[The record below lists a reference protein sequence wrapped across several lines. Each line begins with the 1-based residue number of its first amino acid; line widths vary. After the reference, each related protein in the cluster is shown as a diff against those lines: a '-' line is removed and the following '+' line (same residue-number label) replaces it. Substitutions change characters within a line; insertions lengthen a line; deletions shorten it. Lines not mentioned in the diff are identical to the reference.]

1 MLQKKGKIWY
11 VVLNY
16 KENGKWKKKW
26 ISTGEVSARA
36 ARAVE
41 KDLEYRASAGLIK
54 VQAEKAV
61 ATLAS
66 HFDRYLD
73 LCVKPPSRK
82 PSTYENYRYV
92 RNRVCRLLGDKKLDR
107 ITSEDIDAYIKA
119 ELEAGISHTL
129 IRLEYRVMRL
139 AFQAAV
145 KWKLLVVN
153 PCDAVTPPAPVKYEA
168 HVATM
173 EEVQKLL
180 ETAGACAI
188 PIREVVVCLG
198 ALCGLRRGEMCALEW
213 KDVDMDEGSITVRH
227 TMARR
232 YNEDIKDGHYYKV
245 FRGSKKTSLVID
257 DAKTEAS
264 AGKIYIPSLAVDA
277 LRRMYLWQQRNRML
291 LGMCYTDNGLVLCHE
306 DGHPC
311 APNWIYQE
319 FEELL
324 KETGLP
330 HLRVHD
336 LRHTAATLLLE
347 QGVDIKLVSRQLRH
361 SDTVITQN
369 LYQHVT
375 DRLAR
380 TSADAMDALFDKK
393 EKAK

>member
-1 MLQKKGKIWY
+1 M
-11 VVLNY
+11 
-16 KENGKWKKKW
+16 
-26 ISTGEVSARA
+26 
-36 ARAVE
+36 
-41 KDLEYRASAGLIK
+41 
-54 VQAEKAV
+54 
-61 ATLAS
+61 
-66 HFDRYLD
+66 
-73 LCVKPPSRK
+73 
-82 PSTYENYRYV
+82 
-92 RNRVCRLLGDKKLDR
+92 
-107 ITSEDIDAYIKA
+107 
-119 ELEAGISHTL
+119 
-129 IRLEYRVMRL
+129 
-139 AFQAAV
+139 
-145 KWKLLVVN
+145 KWKLIIVN

-180 ETAGACAI
+180 ETAGAYAI

-213 KDVDMDEGSITVRH
+213 KDVDMDEGSLTVRH

-232 YNEDIKDGHYYKV
+232 YNKDIANGHYYKV
-245 FRGSKKTSLVID
+245 FKGSKKTSLVID
-257 DAKTEAS
+257 EAKTEAS

-291 LGMCYTDNGLVLCHE
+291 LGMCYTDNGLILCHE

-319 FEELL
+319 FEALL

-380 TSADAMDALFDKK
+380 TSADAMDALFEKK